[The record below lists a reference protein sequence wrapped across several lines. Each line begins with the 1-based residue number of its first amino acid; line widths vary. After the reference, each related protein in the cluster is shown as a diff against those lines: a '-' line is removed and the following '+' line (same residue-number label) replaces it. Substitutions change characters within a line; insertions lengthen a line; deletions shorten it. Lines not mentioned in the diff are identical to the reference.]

1 MRLLIA
7 LTAAASIVAAACG
20 PAPSGLP
27 EVRVVM
33 TDFTFAPQRVEIP
46 AGRKVELR
54 LTNSGRVEHD
64 ITADGISFHVHVM
77 SGERLA
83 VEAGPFEPGEYAFF
97 CSVVGHREAGMV
109 GKIVVKP

>member
-1 MRLLIA
+1 MRMLIP
-7 LTAAASIVAAACG
+7 LSVAAGIVVAACG
-20 PAPSGLP
+20 PAAAGLP

-33 TDFTFAPQRVEIP
+33 TDFAFAPRRVEVP
-46 AGRKVELR
+46 AGQKVELR

-64 ITADGISFHVHVM
+64 VTADGISLHVHLM

-83 VEAGPFEPGEYAFF
+83 VEAGPFEPGEYDFF

-109 GKIVVKP
+109 GKIVVRP

>member
-1 MRLLIA
+1 MRTLIA
-7 LTAAASIVAAACG
+7 LIGAAGIVAAACG
-20 PAPSGLP
+20 PARSGLP

-33 TDFTFAPQRVEIP
+33 TDFAFAPRPVEIP
-46 AGRKVELR
+46 AGRKVELK

-64 ITADGISFHVHVM
+64 ITADGIGFHVHVM
-77 SGERLA
+77 AGERLA
-83 VEAGPFEPGEYAFF
+83 LEAGPFEPGEYAFF